1 MTLFFKIAQRFLLTY
16 CTLFFVCG
24 VDSAQAMDLK
34 AAIDLSLS
42 QHPTIAA
49 KKAEL
54 EAAQRG
60 ASGSLWQ
67 VAPSLSYQSSKN
79 TFGQMQNVTRVQQ
92 PLFVGGRIV
101 NGVREAHARKDG
113 SYQDLLIAQHEMMIR
128 VSNAYL
134 DVIRLEERVKTAN
147 DSFKEHER
155 LHQLI
160 VRRNQ
165 TGLSSD
171 NDVTLALMR
180 LQQALSELEQ
190 MKSQEQSAR
199 ALLSDL
205 VGENVPMQQPL
216 KKPLG
221 QKLSLNSLEEA
232 KRLALEI
239 SPLIASQTYKIDVAQ
254 AKSAI
259 DRSSLLP
266 QVYLRHDK
274 FGGNAPTTEN
284 SLTYIAVEFQLGGGI
299 SSAYAWGASKSL
311 ERSAVGQMESAQKD
325 VIQNLTKDWNQ
336 FQLTQSQIAITRRQL
351 TSAKQVNESFLRQYS
366 IGKKTWLEVLNAQ
379 KELAQTEYALAD
391 ISTSFHISLI
401 KIAIATGLMTVDD
414 TDILNK

>member
-1 MTLFFKIAQRFLLTY
+1 MTIIFKTTHRFSLAACLLLSLLSTQD
-16 CTLFFVCG
+16 T
-24 VDSAQAMDLK
+24 QAMDLK

-42 QHPTIAA
+42 QHPSIVA
-49 KKAEL
+49 KRADY

-60 ASGSLWQ
+60 ATGALWQ
-67 VAPSLSYQSSKN
+67 AAPNLSYQSSKN
-79 TFGQMQNVTRVQQ
+79 IFGQTQNITRVQQ

-101 NGVREAHARKDG
+101 NGVRESSARKDS
-113 SYQDLLIAQHEMMIR
+113 SYQDLLLAQHEMMIR

-134 DVIRLEERVKTAN
+134 DVIRLEDRAKASN

-180 LQQALSELEQ
+180 LQQAQSELEQ

-199 ALLSDL
+199 ALLADL
-205 VGENVPMQQPL
+205 VGEGNPIQHRL
-216 KKPLG
+216 KKPTG
-221 QKLSLNSLEEA
+221 QKLNLNSLEDA
-232 KRLALEI
+232 KRLTLET
-239 SPLIASQTYKIDVAQ
+239 SPLIASQTFKIDAAQ

-259 DRSSLLP
+259 DRSLLLP

-274 FGGNAPTTEN
+274 FGGDATRAQN
-284 SLTYIAVEFQLGGGI
+284 SLTYIAVEYQLGSGV
-299 SSAYAWGASKSL
+299 SSAYAWSASKSL
-311 ERSAVGQMESAQKD
+311 ERSAFGQMESAQKD
-325 VIQNLTKDWNQ
+325 VLQSLTRDWNQ
-336 FQLTQSQIAITRRQL
+336 FQLTQSQILITQRQL
-351 TSAKQVNESFLRQYS
+351 SSAKQVNESFIRQYT

-379 KELAQTEYALAD
+379 KELTQTEYALAD
-391 ISTSFHISLI
+391 ISTSFHISFI
-401 KIAIATGLMTVDD
+401 KIAIATGLMTIDD
-414 TDILNK
+414 LNVLNK